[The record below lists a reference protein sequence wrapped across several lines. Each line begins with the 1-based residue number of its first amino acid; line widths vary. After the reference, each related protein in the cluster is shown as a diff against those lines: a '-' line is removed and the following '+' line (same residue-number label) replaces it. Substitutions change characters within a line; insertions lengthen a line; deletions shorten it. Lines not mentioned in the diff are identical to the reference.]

1 MEGESLMN
9 AKESP
14 DKPVCPRCGQL
25 GGYLWARTVN
35 DRKYYYWVHETKVNG
50 IRRVKRCYLGPEKYY
65 YGRIFLSGA
74 LDRDRFMRYVENL
87 LKELN
92 EQQKRWLL
100 QALEKE
106 LYPRGWGLLKRL
118 TRRWMRRA

>member
-14 DKPVCPRCGQL
+14 DKPSCPRCGRV

-35 DRKYYYWVHETKVNG
+35 GRKYFYWVHESKVNG
-50 IRRVKRCYLGPEKYY
+50 KRKVERCYLGPQEYSHAS
-65 YGRIFLSGA
+65 IFNPIGLAGA
-74 LDRDRFMRYVENL
+74 LDRDRFMKYVREL

-92 EQQKRWLL
+92 IEQKRWLL
-100 QALEKE
+100 QALENEVHPKG
-106 LYPRGWGLLKRL
+106 RGLLKRL
-118 TRRWMRRA
+118 TRR